1 MSYNFEMEYDRERT
15 EGKFVITQGG
25 ILGIGSYWEDLIA
38 CRPQNSARL
47 WCGFSRAVL
56 RAHTWLEDISWLL
69 PEAPKQQPVLLSL
82 TLQWVGA

>member
-1 MSYNFEMEYDRERT
+1 MSYNFEMEYDREHA

-25 ILGIGSYWEDLIA
+25 ILGIGSYGEDLIA

-47 WCGFSRAVL
+47 WCRFSRAVL
-56 RAHTWLEDISWLL
+56 RAHTWLLT
-69 PEAPKQQPVLLSL
+69 EAPKQQPVLLPL